1 MSKAPRISLYFYK
14 LSDFV
19 AFCQGKHSASGKV
32 KNPEVIYLPALPL
45 IVSLSDKSSEITTF
59 IDKTRQNNTKIII
72 ALPYIVRGKAA
83 EAFKKNYENLAKL
96 SDGFLLGNIGDS
108 EIIKELS
115 EKTGTKL
122 PKMHGDYS
130 LNVTNRE
137 TAAYFSKSFASIAL
151 LPELDIEAQLALAG
165 KFPQGLTAEICP
177 GHNIIVMRSEHC
189 FAAEKEGYHCGRCGK
204 QGDLA
209 PALSDI
215 HGNIYPLVCN
225 PLDCNC
231 IMLAPRGKSE
241 ENPLRYEK
249 NLPENVLLRFSII

>member
-72 ALPYIVRGKAA
+72 ALPYIMRGKAA
-83 EAFKKNYENLAKL
+83 EAFKKNYENLAKF

-115 EKTGTKL
+115 EKTGL
-122 PKMHGDYS
+122 PIWLH
-130 LNVTNRE
+130 
-137 TAAYFSKSFASIAL
+137 
-151 LPELDIEAQLALAG
+151 
-165 KFPQGLTAEICP
+165 TAEAS
-177 GHNIIVMRSEHC
+177 V
-189 FAAEKEGYHCGRCGK
+189 AEGLSGLDVLPMKLQRK
-204 QGDLA
+204 IFDL
-209 PALSDI
+209 PD
-215 HGNIYPLVCN
+215 
-225 PLDCNC
+225 
-231 IMLAPRGKSE
+231 
-241 ENPLRYEK
+241 
-249 NLPENVLLRFSII
+249 